1 MTFYLQTYPFD
12 SHVLALGA
20 SVAQDRSYRRMT
32 RRWAEN
38 RDQTLGINVREDAER
53 DAYVLSALVPGLKS
67 DELNIQ
73 VLEDVLRIQGEYRA
87 DESNYL
93 VRELPNGS
101 FTRTLR
107 LPAAIDAE
115 HVEANITDGILTL
128 RLPKAESAR
137 PKQIKIKSN

>member
-1 MTFYLQTYPFD
+1 MTFYLQTYP
-12 SHVLALGA
+12 
-20 SVAQDRSYRRMT
+20 YRRMA

-38 RDQTLGINVREDAER
+38 REQTLGINVREAD

-73 VLEDVLRIQGEYRA
+73 VLEDVVCIQGEYKL

-107 LPAAIDAE
+107 LPAAIEAD
-115 HVEANITDGILTL
+115 HVEADITDGVLTL